1 MYVVEVKNHKGLIEG
16 DCSDRVWKQYKNNGF
31 ERTMRNPILQVRNQ
45 KRILFGMNKKRRI
58 SVPINGLV
66 VFPSASDVSVGAD
79 DVLYGLED
87 LNSFVM
93 EKNQVRVKPVE
104 LCRVIKAY
112 GIDLNMVIY
121 DLFAFYKKNCPELLE
136 GIGG

>member
-1 MYVVEVKNHKGLIEG
+1 
-16 DCSDRVWKQYKNNGF
+16 
-31 ERTMRNPILQVRNQ
+31 
-45 KRILFGMNKKRRI
+45 MNKKRRI

-66 VFPSASDVSVGAD
+66 VFPSASDVSVGAEE
-79 DVLYGLED
+79 VLYGLGG
-87 LNSFVM
+87 LNSYVM

>member
-1 MYVVEVKNHKGLIEG
+1 M
-16 DCSDRVWKQYKNNGF
+16 
-31 ERTMRNPILQVRNQ
+31 
-45 KRILFGMNKKRRI
+45 
-58 SVPINGLV
+58 
-66 VFPSASDVSVGAD
+66 FPSASDVSVGAD